1 MTSWFSERNMY
12 VFQLV
17 MSNLQAILE
26 NVDTPELLCQ
36 NVKCILQVAHCYPH
50 VFSINFRVS
59 LLLVNG
65 FATPF
70 QPLLLCYFTLLCIGC
85 VDYFQLYVLKCVISP
100 QDTVDIL
107 VGWHIDHTQKQ
118 AVTQRVSGY

>member
-1 MTSWFSERNMY
+1 MY

-59 LLLVNG
+59 LLLVIG

-70 QPLLLCYFTLLCIGC
+70 QPLLLCNFTLLCIGC
-85 VDYFQLYVLKCVISP
+85 VDYSQLCVLKV
-100 QDTVDIL
+100 
-107 VGWHIDHTQKQ
+107 
-118 AVTQRVSGY
+118 